1 MDDRETSRVTGSGRK
16 CGSMKEPKTKAT
28 KSLMDTMRELGQKSG
43 VNVTDTSERGVRA
56 IGFLGGV
63 RRQNARRDSEIILTS
78 ANPGTT
84 SPKLSGCGDTGKP
97 ALPAGFRE
105 KGAA

>member
-1 MDDRETSRVTGSGRK
+1 
-16 CGSMKEPKTKAT
+16 MKEPKTKAT

-97 ALPAGFRE
+97 ALPAGFRVE
-105 KGAA
+105 GCSLTSGLRLFRFR